1 MAVSTRPAAVAFT
14 DAAARAA
21 VGAVIAASEGLADT
35 PMGADTARRVVDVA
49 LGAASRALRDQPRGT
64 NLAYFVIDDTHTGF
78 PREGRDSAG
87 AAYAVC
93 SSALL
98 EMLRELAD
106 PEFRR
111 RWDLRDPIG
120 PADAVAQ
127 YARAELPDGWPEHA
141 APPAL
146 ARDVLDAATRA
157 ILEPSSGA
165 DLRGDERHA
174 RRLVARALPAACA
187 AMHRAG
193 QWPPAGVGA

>member
-1 MAVSTRPAAVAFT
+1 MAVSTRPAAIAFT

-21 VGAVIAASEGLADT
+21 VDAVIAAAAQVPDVSMDIA
-35 PMGADTARRVVDVA
+35 TARRVVDVA
-49 LGAASRALRDQPRGT
+49 LAAAADALHDHPDAT
-64 NLAYFVIDDTHTGF
+64 DIAYFVIDDTHPGF

-106 PEFRR
+106 PDFRR
-111 RWDLRDPIG
+111 RWDLGAAIG
-120 PADAVAQ
+120 PADGVAQ
-127 YARAELPDGWPEHA
+127 YARDELPGGWPEHA
-141 APPAL
+141 APTAI
-146 ARDVLDAATRA
+146 ARSVLRAATTA

-165 DLRGDERHA
+165 DFAGGACAA

-187 AMHRAG
+187 AMQREHDREAG
-193 QWPPAGVGA
+193 GERR

>member
-49 LGAASRALRDQPRGT
+49 LGAASRALCDQPRGT

-106 PEFRR
+106 PDFRR

-127 YARAELPDGWPEHA
+127 YARGELPAGWPEHA

-146 ARDVLDAATRA
+146 GRSVLQAATTA
-157 ILEPSSGA
+157 IVDPSSGA
-165 DLRGDERHA
+165 AFTGDELEA

-187 AMHRAG
+187 ATQRE
-193 QWPPAGVGA
+193 QQPPGGADT